1 MAKKQFKAESKR
13 LLDMMINSIYTHK
26 EIFLRELISNASD
39 AIDKLY
45 YKSLTDGLS
54 GMNREDFSIR
64 IDADKDARTLTI
76 TDNGIGMTKEEL
88 EKNLGTIARSG
99 SLDFKTAM
107 GEGASGETAESAK
120 AGSGENETI
129 DIIGQFG
136 VGFYSAFMVSEK
148 VTVVSKAFGSD
159 EAWQWESK
167 GADGYTVKEAEKD
180 SHGTEI
186 TLVIKPDT
194 DDERYSEFL
203 EEYRIRSLIRKYS
216 DYIRYPI
223 TMMVEKTRVK
233 DAPEAAADSDAPGET
248 SAPEYETYMEL
259 ETLNSMVPL
268 WKKQKSTLTDDDYNR
283 FYKEKYFDMTDPVKV
298 IHTNVEGVVSY
309 TALLYIPGK
318 APFDYYSKDFEK
330 GLQLY
335 SSGVLIMDK
344 CPDLLPDYF
353 SFVRGLVDSQDL
365 SLNISREMLQHDR
378 QLKAIAQ
385 RLEKKIKSELLEM
398 LHKDREGYAEF
409 FKNFGLQLKYGV
421 YEGFGMNK
429 DKLQD
434 LLIYYSTYEPEAAE
448 TADAGDGADAAEKKG
463 SASRMVT
470 LAEYVSRMKPEQKYI
485 YYAVGESIEKIDK
498 MPQTEV
504 LKDKGYEILYMTED
518 VDEFAIQMLRE
529 FDGKQFKSVSSDDL
543 EIEETEEEKEAAKK
557 QEEESK
563 DLLDFMKEC
572 LKDKVTDVRLSQRL
586 KSHPVCLTA
595 KGGLSIEMEKV
606 LNAMPMDEKVK
617 AERVLEINAGHKIV
631 DTLNR
636 IYAEDKDKIRTY
648 AALLY
653 DQALLI
659 EGLTPEDPV
668 AFASAVCDLMTD

>member
-1 MAKKQFKAESKR
+1 MAKKQFKAETKR
-13 LLDMMINSIYTHK
+13 LLDLMINSIYTHK

-45 YKSLTDGLS
+45 YRSLQDGIS

-64 IDADKDARTLTI
+64 IDTDKDARTLTI

-99 SLDFKTAM
+99 SLDFKSAM
-107 GEGASGETAESAK
+107 DGAENSAE
-120 AGSGENETI
+120 ETI

-136 VGFYSAFMVSEK
+136 VGFYSAFMVSEQ
-148 VTVVSKAFGSD
+148 VTVLSKAFGSD

-167 GADGYTVKEAEKD
+167 GADGYTVKEAEKEG
-180 SHGTEI
+180 HGTVI

-194 DDERYSEFL
+194 EDERYTEFL
-203 EEYRIRSLIRKYS
+203 EEYRIRSLVRKYS

-223 TMMVEKTRVK
+223 QMMVEKSRLK
-233 DAPEAAADSDAPGET
+233 ESPEGAAEDENKQ
-248 SAPEYETYMEL
+248 PEYETYMEL

-268 WKKQKSTLTDDDYNR
+268 WKKQKSSLTDEDYNR
-283 FYKEKYFDMTDPVKV
+283 FYKEKYYDMTDPVKV
-298 IHTNVEGVVSY
+298 IHTNVEGVLSY
-309 TALLYIPGK
+309 TALLFIPGQ
-318 APFDYYSKDFEK
+318 APYDYYSKDFEK

-335 SSGVLIMDK
+335 SSGVMIMEK

-385 RLEKKIKSELLEM
+385 RLEKKIKSELLE
-398 LHKDREGYAEF
+398 LLSKDREKYAAF

-429 DKLQD
+429 DKIQD
-434 LLIYYSTYEPEAAE
+434 LLIYYSTFEPEAE
-448 TADAGDGADAAEKKG
+448 EDADNAKAGP
-463 SASRMVT
+463 SRMVT

-529 FDGKQFKSVSSDDL
+529 FDGKEFRSVSSDDL
-543 EIEETEEEKEAAKK
+543 ELEETEDEKEAAKK

-563 DLLDFMKEC
+563 DLLEFLKES
-572 LKDKVTDVRLSQRL
+572 LEGKVTEVKLSQRL

-606 LNAMPMDEKVK
+606 LNAMPIDEKVK

-636 IYAEDKDKIRTY
+636 LYKEDKEKLKVY
-648 AALLY
+648 ASILY

-668 AFASAVCDLMTD
+668 AFAAAVCDLMTE